1 MDSTTVEL
9 ADGPNGANGGMCF
22 AANLV
27 IIPVMLTSVQPTQI
41 ENKLD
46 RILLKVQK
54 PGRYVGGELNSIVK
68 DWDAVQTKVA
78 FVFPD
83 IYDIGVSNVGLKIL
97 YDQVN
102 QRGDALAERA
112 YAPWFDMEAL
122 MRQHGIPLYAL
133 ESKRPLACFDLIGF
147 TLPYETLYTN
157 TLNVLDLS
165 GIPLR
170 SADRD
175 ETHPI
180 VIAGGHA
187 TMNPEPMH
195 AFIDAFVIGEGEEV
209 IHDIINVI
217 QAVKGKR
224 KEERDDL
231 FLLSS
236 FDARQ
241 QLLHALAKIQGVYV
255 PSLYEAYYLEDDT
268 VSHIEPIVADIP
280 KIITKRLVAKLP
292 PPPTR
297 FIVPNVD
304 IVHNRISVEIMRGCT
319 RGCRFCHAGMI
330 TRPVRERSV
339 DEVMQALEESIKH
352 SGFEEIALLSLSS
365 SDYSHVLELV
375 TRVGERFGD
384 THLKVS
390 LPSLRIES
398 VSIDLMEKL
407 KDKRSGGFTLAPEA
421 ATERMRRII
430 NKFVPDEEVINTT
443 REIYARGWTTI
454 KLYFMIGHPS
464 ETLEDVQAIAD
475 LCKRVIAEG
484 RKVAGMRVK
493 LNAGV
498 STFVPKSQTP
508 FQWVSCD
515 TPEQIKA
522 KQALL
527 RRELGRDRN
536 IKLSLTDAEDS
547 FLEAWLSRG
556 DRRMAEVVYT
566 AWKNGAK
573 FDAWFEGRKYQTWI
587 NAFAE
592 RGLDPLFY
600 THRQR
605 RTDEVFPWEH
615 ITAAVRKN
623 FLFQDFRQ
631 SLEGQIRVDCRLN
644 CFACGILP
652 TFAQMRREN
661 PGEGWKCPDVKS
673 PARAVSSESVIGH
686 QPALSG
692 VEGLSLNSLP
702 MVGD

>member
-1 MDSTTVEL
+1 MRSPLRITPE
-9 ADGPNGANGGMCF
+9 
-22 AANLV
+22 
-27 IIPVMLTSVQPTQI
+27 QI
-41 ENKLD
+41 ESRLD

-68 DWDAVQTKVA
+68 DWDKVATKVA

-102 QRGDALAERA
+102 QRDDALAERA
-112 YAPWFDMEAL
+112 YSPWLDMEAL
-122 MRQHGIPLYAL
+122 MREYEIPLYTL

-147 TLPYETLYTN
+147 SLPYETLYTN
-157 TLNVLDLS
+157 ALNVLDLA
-165 GIPLR
+165 GIPVR
-170 SADRD
+170 SEARD
-175 ETHPI
+175 ESHPI
-180 VIAGGHA
+180 IIAGGHS

-209 IHDIINVI
+209 IHDIIDALQI
-217 QAVKGKR
+217 FKTKR
-224 KEERDDL
+224 KDERSDL
-231 FLLSS
+231 FHLSP
-236 FDARQ
+236 FDARTE
-241 QLLHALAKIQGVYV
+241 LLRSLAKIQGVYV
-255 PSLYEAYYLEDDT
+255 SQFYEAYYLEDGT
-268 VSHIEPIVADIP
+268 VSHTEPLIPDIP
-280 KIITKRLVAKLP
+280 KIVTKRIVPVLP
-292 PPPTR
+292 PPPTK
-297 FIVPNVD
+297 FIVPNID
-304 IVHNRISVEIMRGCT
+304 IVHNRVSVEIMRGCT

-339 DEVMQALEESIKH
+339 EEVLQAAEEAIK
-352 SGFEEIALLSLSS
+352 STGFEEMALLSLSS
-365 SDYSHVLELV
+365 SDYTNVLELV
-375 TRVGERFGD
+375 TKVGEKFSG

-407 KDKRSGGFTLAPEA
+407 KDARSGGFTLAPEA

-430 NKFVPDEEVINTT
+430 NKFIPDEEIINTT
-443 REIYARGWTTI
+443 REIYRRGWTTI

-484 RKVAGMRVK
+484 RKVIGMKAK

-515 TPEQIKA
+515 TPEQIRA
-522 KQALL
+522 KHALL

-536 IKLSLTDAEDS
+536 IKLSLTKAEDS

-566 AWKNGAK
+566 AWKNGSK
-573 FDAWFEGRKYQTWI
+573 FDAWQEGQKYDTWLAAFEQHR
-587 NAFAE
+587 
-592 RGLDPLFY
+592 LDPLFY

-623 FLFQDFRQ
+623 FLFQDFRA
-631 SLEGQIRVDCRLN
+631 SLEGEIRVDCRLN

-652 TFAQMRREN
+652 TFANMRREN
-661 PGEGWKCPDVKS
+661 PGDVWKCPDVKS
-673 PARAVSSESVIGH
+673 PASSNRSTMSN
-686 QPALSG
+686 LK
-692 VEGLSLNSLP
+692 LP
-702 MVGD
+702 VVGD

>member
-1 MDSTTVEL
+1 MFTPL
-9 ADGPNGANGGMCF
+9 R
-22 AANLV
+22 
-27 IIPVMLTSVQPTQI
+27 LTPQQI
-41 ENKLD
+41 ESRLD

-54 PGRYVGGELNSIVK
+54 PGRYVGGELNSVVK
-68 DWDAVQTKVA
+68 DWNRITNRVA

-102 QRGDALAERA
+102 QREDALAERA
-112 YAPWFDMEAL
+112 YAPWLDMEAL
-122 MRQHGIPLYAL
+122 MREHGIPLYTL
-133 ESKRPLACFDLIGF
+133 ESKRPLASFDIIGF
-147 TLPYETLYTN
+147 SLPYETLYTN
-157 TLNVLDLS
+157 ALNILDLA

-170 SADRD
+170 TEDRD
-175 ETHPI
+175 ATHPVI
-180 VIAGGHA
+180 IAGGHS

-209 IHDIINVI
+209 IHDMIEV
-217 QAVKGKR
+217 VKRWKGERGKSR
-224 KEERDDL
+224 EEMLRE
-231 FLLSS
+231 
-236 FDARQ
+236 
-241 QLLHALAKIQGVYV
+241 LAKIQGVYV
-255 PSLYEAYYLEDDT
+255 PRFYEAHYLEDGT
-268 VSHIEPIVADIP
+268 VSHIEPTVPDVP
-280 KIITKRLVAKLP
+280 KIVTKRIVPVLP
-292 PPPTR
+292 PPPTK
-297 FIVPNVD
+297 FIVPNID
-304 IVHNRISVEIMRGCT
+304 IVHNRVSVEIMRGCT

-339 DEVMQALEESIKH
+339 EEVLQAAEEAIKNT
-352 SGFEEIALLSLSS
+352 GIEELALLSLSS
-365 SDYSHVLELV
+365 SDYTNVLELV
-375 TRVGERFGD
+375 TKVGEKFGG
-384 THLKVS
+384 THLKIG

-407 KDKRSGGFTLAPEA
+407 KDRRSGGFTLAPEA

-430 NKFVPDEEVINTT
+430 NKFIPDEDILNTT
-443 REIYARGWTTI
+443 REIYRRGWTTI

-475 LCKRVIAEG
+475 LCKKVLAEG
-484 RKVAGMRVK
+484 RKVIGMKAK

-515 TPEQIKA
+515 TPEQIRA

-536 IKLSLTDAEDS
+536 IKLSLTHAEDS

-556 DRRMAEVVYT
+556 DRRMAEVVYS
-566 AWKNGAK
+566 AWKGGSK
-573 FDAWFEGRKYQTWI
+573 FDAWDEGKKYNAWLQAFE
-587 NAFAE
+587 E
-592 RGLDPLFY
+592 HGLDPLFY

-623 FLFQDFRQ
+623 FLFQDFRA
-631 SLEGQIRVDCRLN
+631 SLEGEIRVDCRLN

-652 TFAQMRREN
+652 TFANMRRQN
-661 PGEGWKCPDVKS
+661 PGDVWKCPDVKS
-673 PARAVSSESVIGH
+673 PVSTNPLAMS
-686 QPALSG
+686 
-692 VEGLSLNSLP
+692 SLKLP
-702 MVGD
+702 VVGD

>member
-1 MDSTTVEL
+1 MFTPE
-9 ADGPNGANGGMCF
+9 
-22 AANLV
+22 
-27 IIPVMLTSVQPTQI
+27 QI

-68 DWDAVQTKVA
+68 DWKKVQTRVA

-102 QRGDALAERA
+102 QRDDALAERA
-112 YAPWFDMEAL
+112 YLPWFDMETL
-122 MRQHGIPLYAL
+122 MRENGIPLYAL

-157 TLNVLDLS
+157 TLNALDLS
-165 GIPLR
+165 GIPVR

-180 VIAGGHA
+180 IIAGGHS

-217 QAVKGKR
+217 MSLRAPQGRSNLLVN
-224 KEERDDL
+224 EEIASGFRRERLNPRNDIL
-231 FLLSS
+231 
-236 FDARQ
+236 R
-241 QLLHALAKIQGVYV
+241 ALAGIPGVYV
-255 PSLYEAYYLEDDT
+255 PRFYEASYLEDGT
-268 VSHIEPIVADIP
+268 VSHIEPTLPDIP
-280 KIITKRLVAKLP
+280 RIVTKRLVAKLP
-292 PPPTR
+292 PPPTK

-304 IVHNRISVEIMRGCT
+304 IVHNRVSVEIMRGCT

-339 DEVMQALEESIKH
+339 DEIMLALEESIRN

-375 TRVGERFGD
+375 TRVGDRFGD
-384 THLKVS
+384 SHLKVS

-430 NKFVPDEEVINTT
+430 NKYISDEDILNTT
-443 REIYARGWTTI
+443 REVYRRGWTTI

-475 LCKRVIAEG
+475 LCKRVIAAG

-515 TPEQIKA
+515 TPEQIRA

-556 DRRMAEVVYT
+556 DRRMAEIVYT

-573 FDAWFEGRKYQTWI
+573 FDAWFEGRKYHNWL

-592 RGLDPLFY
+592 HGLDPLFY

-652 TFAQMRREN
+652 TFANMRREN
-661 PGEGWKCPDVKS
+661 PGEVWKCPDVKS
-673 PARAVSSESVIGH
+673 PKSAKS
-686 QPALSG
+686 PATKVPGEQLPIH
-692 VEGLSLNSLP
+692 SLP
-702 MVGD
+702 IVGD